1 MVMWGKGLRSSAQA
15 LAVLALM
22 VGVSSAGAG
31 LFDDD
36 EARKAI
42 LDLRAR
48 VDAVRADSDA
58 RIVQEGRR
66 LNDENAQLRKG
77 MLDLQNQIETL
88 RAEVAKLRGQD
99 EQLLREVADLQRRQK
114 ELTQGTDERL
124 RQFEP
129 SKVVVDG
136 LEFVADPTERR
147 DFEAALATFRRGVF
161 PAAQTAFFDF
171 LKRFPQSGYA
181 PSALFWLGNA
191 QYANRD
197 YRDAIANFRALLS
210 RAPIHFRAPEALL
223 SIANCQIEL
232 KETKAARK
240 TLEDLLRAHPQ
251 SEAASAAKER
261 LSHLK

>member
-1 MVMWGKGLRSSAQA
+1 MLGKALGAGGQMLAALALVAGASSA
-15 LAVLALM
+15 
-22 VGVSSAGAG
+22 SAG

-48 VDAVRADSDA
+48 VDAVRVDSDA
-58 RIVQEGRR
+58 RVAQEGRR
-66 LNDENAQLRKG
+66 LNEENAQLRKG

-99 EQLLREVADLQRRQK
+99 EQLQREVADLRRGQK
-114 ELTQGTDERL
+114 EMAQGTDERL

-136 LEFVADPTERR
+136 LEFVADPSERR
-147 DFEAALATFRRGVF
+147 DFEAALATFRRGAF
-161 PAAQTAFFDF
+161 LAAQAAFFDF

-181 PSALFWLGNA
+181 PTALFWLGNA

-197 YRDAIANFRALLS
+197 YRDAIANFRALLT
-210 RAPIHFRAPEALL
+210 RAPTHFRAPEALL
-223 SIANCQIEL
+223 SVANCQIEL

-240 TLEDLLRAHPQ
+240 TLEDLLKAHPQ

>member
-1 MVMWGKGLRSSAQA
+1 MLPKTTRTTGQLLAA
-15 LAVLALM
+15 LALTFGAAS
-22 VGVSSAGAG
+22 VSAG

-48 VDAVRADSDA
+48 VDAVRTESDA
-58 RIVQEGRR
+58 KIAQEARR
-66 LNDENAQLRKG
+66 LSEDNAQLRKG

-88 RAEVAKLRGQD
+88 RAELAKLRGQD
-99 EQLLREVADLQRRQK
+99 EQLQRDVAELQRRQK
-114 ELTQGTDERL
+114 DMAQGVDERL

-136 LEFVADPTERR
+136 AEFVAEPAERR
-147 DFEAALATFRRGVF
+147 DFEAALATFRRGAF

-171 LKRFPQSGYA
+171 LKRYPQSGYA
-181 PSALFWLGNA
+181 PTALFWLGNA

-197 YRDAIANFRALLS
+197 YRDAIANFRALLA
-210 RAPIHFRAPEALL
+210 RAPDHFRAPEALL
-223 SIANCQIEL
+223 SVANCQIEL
-232 KETKAARK
+232 KDAKAARR
-240 TLEDLLRAHPQ
+240 TLEDLLKAHPK
-251 SEAASAAKER
+251 SEAAQAAKER

>member
-1 MVMWGKGLRSSAQA
+1 MLGKALGVGGQMLVALVLTAGAASS
-15 LAVLALM
+15 
-22 VGVSSAGAG
+22 SAG

-48 VDAVRADSDA
+48 VDAVRVDSDA
-58 RIVQEGRR
+58 RIAQEGRR

-77 MLDLQNQIETL
+77 MLDLQNQIEAL

-99 EQLLREVADLQRRQK
+99 EQLQREVADLQRRQK
-114 ELTQGTDERL
+114 EMVQGTDERL

-136 LEFVADPTERR
+136 IEFVADPSERR
-147 DFEAALATFRRGVF
+147 DFEAALATFRRGAF
-161 PAAQTAFFDF
+161 PAAQAAFFDF

-181 PSALFWLGNA
+181 PTALFWLGNA

-197 YRDAIANFRALLS
+197 YRDAIANFRALLT
-210 RAPIHFRAPEALL
+210 RAPTHFRAPEALL
-223 SIANCQIEL
+223 SVANCQIEL

-240 TLEDLLRAHPQ
+240 TLEDLLKAHPQ
-251 SEAASAAKER
+251 SEAASAARER

>member
-1 MVMWGKGLRSSAQA
+1 MLHRVFRESGRYLAA
-15 LAVLALM
+15 LVLT
-22 VGVSSAGAG
+22 VGAASAGAG

-42 LDLRAR
+42 LDLRER
-48 VDAVRADSDA
+48 VDAVRTASEA
-58 RIVQEGRR
+58 RIAQEGRR
-66 LNDENAQLRKG
+66 LNEDNAQLRKG
-77 MLDLQNQIETL
+77 MLELQNQIETL
-88 RAEVAKLRGQD
+88 RAELAKLRGQD
-99 EQLLREVADLQRRQK
+99 EQLQREIVELQRRQK
-114 ELTQGTDERL
+114 EMTQGVEERL

-129 SKVVVDG
+129 TKVVVDG
-136 LEFVADPTERR
+136 IEFVADPSERR
-147 DFEAALATFRRGVF
+147 DFEAALATFRRGAF

-181 PSALFWLGNA
+181 PTALFWLGNA

-197 YRDAIANFRALLS
+197 YRDAITNFRALLS
-210 RAPIHFRAPEALL
+210 RAPDHFRAPEAML

-240 TLEDLLRAHPQ
+240 TLEDLLKIHPK
-251 SEAASAAKER
+251 SEAAPAAKER